1 MDEPAVAITDADI
14 EAAVGRLSGRV
25 VRTQLISSPVLDMKV
40 GARVFIK
47 PECLQRTGSFKFRG
61 ATNAI
66 GRIPDGA
73 RQRGV
78 VACSSGNHAQG
89 VAEAARVAGI
99 PATIV
104 MPHDAPSIKK
114 ARTVRSGATVVG
126 YDRENEDRVKIAT
139 DIAAETGA
147 TFVSPYDDPGV
158 MAGQG
163 TVGTEIAEDLA
174 AIGVTPDRVL
184 VPVSGGGLLSGVA
197 TAIKTRM
204 PTTIC
209 QPVEPEGF
217 DDTTRSLRSG
227 QRETNTQK
235 AGSIADALMSQAPGE
250 LTFPVMARLAE
261 PGVAVPDALIYK
273 AMAFA
278 FHELKLVTEPGG
290 AIALAALLGGLLD
303 VDGETVVVVLS
314 GGNVDPSMLMRAL
327 DDA

>member
-1 MDEPAVAITDADI
+1 MDEPPVAITDADV
-14 EAAVGRLSGRV
+14 EAAASRLAGRV
-25 VRTQLISSPVLDMKV
+25 VHTPLMSSPVLDTRV

-66 GRIPDGA
+66 GRLPEGS

-104 MPHDAPSIKK
+104 MPHDAPAIKR
-114 ARTVRSGATVVG
+114 ARTIRSGATVVG
-126 YDRENEDRVKIAT
+126 YDRENDDRVKIAT

-163 TVGTEIAEDLA
+163 TVGIEVAEDLA
-174 AIGVTPDRVL
+174 RLGVSPDRVL
-184 VPVSGGGLLSGVA
+184 VPVSGGGLLSGIA
-197 TAIKTRM
+197 TAIKARM
-204 PTTIC
+204 PTAVC

-217 DDTTRSLRSG
+217 DDTSRSLRSG
-227 QRETNTQK
+227 HRETNTIRG
-235 AGSIADALMSQAPGE
+235 GSIADALLSQQPGE
-250 LTFPVMARLAE
+250 LTFPVLTRLAE
-261 PGVAVPDALIYK
+261 PGVAVPDELIYK

-290 AIALAALLGGLLD
+290 AIALAALLGGLID
-303 VDGETVVVVLS
+303 VKGETVVVVLS
-314 GGNVDPSMLMRAL
+314 GGNVDPPMLMRAL
-327 DDA
+327 EDE

>member
-1 MDEPAVAITDADI
+1 M
-14 EAAVGRLSGRV
+14 
-25 VRTQLISSPVLDMKV
+25 LDSAV
-40 GARVFIK
+40 GARVYIK
-47 PECLQRTGSFKFRG
+47 PECLQRTGSFKIRG

-66 GRIPDGA
+66 ARIPDGT

-104 MPHDAPSIKK
+104 MPHDAPAIKVE
-114 ARTVRSGATVVG
+114 RTKRSGAKVVS
-126 YDRENEDRVKIAT
+126 YHRENDDRVAIANG
-139 DIAAETGA
+139 IAAETGS

-163 TVGTEIAEDLA
+163 TVGLEIAEDLA
-174 AIGVTPDRVL
+174 ALGVTPDRVM
-184 VPVSGGGLLSGVA
+184 VPVSGGGLLSGIA

-204 PTTIC
+204 PTAIC

-217 DDTTRSLRSG
+217 DDTTRSLVSG
-227 QRETNTQK
+227 QRETNT
-235 AGSIADALMSQAPGE
+235 ARTGSIADALMSQQPGE
-250 LTFPVMARLAE
+250 LTFPVMARLAK
-261 PGVAVPDALIYK
+261 PGVAVPDELIYR

-290 AIALAALLGGLLD
+290 AIALAALLGGLVD
-303 VDGETVVVVLS
+303 VEGETVVVVLS
-314 GGNVDPSMLMRAL
+314 GGNVDPATLIRAL
-327 DDA
+327 DA